1 MQANSSYLIPCAIAY
16 SHPEDF
22 PPLYNA
28 TLKDMTMHWD
38 TGAYTISSM
47 KVFPSTLCNEE
58 CIKKEKINDRSTKH
72 NIKDYFE
79 NHNVNPTKQWD
90 TEEAVVIP
98 GKVPFLNESLC
109 ADKPQTYLFTL
120 HKGYGI
126 FAPLKRNPT

>member
-1 MQANSSYLIPCAIAY
+1 MATTRPRNISEVELPNPALLC
-16 SHPEDF
+16 HCRHREDF

-28 TLKDMTMHWD
+28 TLMDMTIHWD
-38 TGAYTISSM
+38 TDAYTISSM
-47 KVFPSTLCNEE
+47 KVFPNTL
-58 CIKKEKINDRSTKH
+58 KDRAEKN
-72 NIKDYFE
+72 NIRDYFE
-79 NHNVNPTKQWD
+79 NHNVNPTTQWD

-98 GKVPFLNESLC
+98 GEVPFLNESLC